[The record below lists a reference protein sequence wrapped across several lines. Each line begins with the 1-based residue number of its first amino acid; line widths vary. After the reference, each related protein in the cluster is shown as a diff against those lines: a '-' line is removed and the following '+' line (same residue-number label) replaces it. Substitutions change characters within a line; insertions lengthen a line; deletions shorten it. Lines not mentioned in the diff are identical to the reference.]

1 MSTVSTEGKAMQI
14 RVLPDVYSELFEL
27 KVDLERERKKSISF
41 NDVLG
46 YLIGKNKGGK

>member
-1 MSTVSTEGKAMQI
+1 MQI

-27 KVDLERERKKSISF
+27 KVELERERKKNVSF

-46 YLIGKNKGGK
+46 YLIGKNKGAE